1 MYVRPIELANVCAV
15 FPSQKTGRLPTEHLT
30 KLVQYSRLM
39 DCEVPTSDIIKES
52 VEVGL
57 LSYKSGVYYLTS
69 KGKKITKTH
78 IKPTHRLSDQTAEAF
93 IKKVLLQESSAS
105 WCCREFILEL
115 KVDTIIKSFVFH
127 RNNGVLKDET
137 RWLMV
142 LSSVGYIDVDLDK
155 ATVQHKY
162 LGITNELLLTIRNPL
177 HIEIKQGEDEKN
189 AVGDCAEY
197 LALQFEA
204 DRLTG
209 AGYPSL
215 VPLIQQVSSIDRSA
229 GFDIISFKGSDPKPD
244 TNIYIE
250 VKGTTKYQFSFY
262 WSQNE
267 ISIAKEKSNDYFI
280 YGFTEVD
287 SQKKVGS
294 DPIIIQ
300 DPVSNLERMGYSV
313 QALDCYVT
321 GA

>member
-15 FPSQKTGRLPTEHLT
+15 FPSQKAGRLPSEHLT

-52 VEVGL
+52 LEAGM
-57 LSYKSGVYYLTS
+57 LSYKSGFYYLTS

-78 IKPTHRLSDQTAEAF
+78 TKPTHRLSDQTAEAF
-93 IKKVLLQESSAS
+93 VKNILLQESSNN

-115 KVDTIIKSFVFH
+115 NVDTVVKSFVFY
-127 RNNGVLKDET
+127 RNNGVLKNET

-142 LSSVGYIDVDLDK
+142 LSSVGYIDVDLEK
-155 ATVQHKY
+155 AIVQHKY

-177 HIEIKQGEDEKN
+177 HIEIKQCEDEKN

-197 LALQFEA
+197 LALQYEA
-204 DRLTG
+204 DRLSD

-215 VPLIQQVSSIDRSA
+215 VPLIQQISSIDRSA
-229 GFDIISFKGSDPKPD
+229 GFDIISFKGTDPKPD

-250 VKGTTKYQFSFY
+250 VKGTTKDQFSFY

-267 ISIAKEKSNDYFI
+267 ISIAKDKVDDYFI

-287 SQKKVGS
+287 WETKEGLG
-294 DPIIIQ
+294 PIIIQ
-300 DPVSNLERMGYSV
+300 DPISNLEKRGYSI

-321 GA
+321 SK